1 MDVMFLIV
9 VGGLFVIIFSF
20 IDACEQLGGKK

>member
-1 MDVMFLIV
+1 MDVMFLLV
-9 VGGLFVIIFSF
+9 FGGLLVIIFSF